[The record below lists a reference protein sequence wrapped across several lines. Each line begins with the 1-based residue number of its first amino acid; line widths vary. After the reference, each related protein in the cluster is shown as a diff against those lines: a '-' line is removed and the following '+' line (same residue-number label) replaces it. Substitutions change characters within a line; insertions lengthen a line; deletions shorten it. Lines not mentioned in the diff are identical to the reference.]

1 VDFGTSYT
9 GKNTVQTLGSKV
21 NNVLLLGIAYAL
33 SDDPDHRNIEVI
45 KEWPGV
51 GRGRETETLY
61 KVPTEISYSSQPYR
75 WGYMFRPGM
84 QRYGWFKLLLDPDAG
99 EHAYNDFS
107 YCLTTTID
115 PGNPNAIF
123 SVAPGKTAVEMCAD
137 YLELVYKH
145 VMETLERRMANT
157 FDYTPIQFVMTT
169 PAMWSDVAQHE
180 TRIAAERAGFG
191 SRAGDWV
198 EMVSEPE
205 AAAAYSLKTVN
216 VLQGG
221 IGWQVIPSLCLGIT

>member
-1 VDFGTSYT
+1 MYTKRFLVVGVDFGTSYT
-9 GKNTVQTLGSKV
+9 
-21 NNVLLLGIAYAL
+21 GIAYAL
-33 SDDPDHRNIEVI
+33 SDDPDCRNIEVI

-51 GRGRETETLY
+51 GRGRDTETLY
-61 KVPTEISYSSQPYR
+61 KVPTEISYTSQPYR

-84 QRYGWFKLLLDPDAG
+84 PRYGWFKLLLDPNAG
-99 EHAYNDFS
+99 ERAYNDFS
-107 YCLTTTID
+107 LTTTID
-115 PGNPNAIF
+115 TGNPHAVC
-123 SVAPGKTAVEMCAD
+123 SVAPGKTAVEMCED
-137 YLELVYKH
+137 YLRLVYKH

-157 FDYTPIQFVMTT
+157 FEYTPIQFVMTT

-216 VLQGG
+216 VLQGVG
-221 IGWQVIPSLCLGIT
+221 GWQVGNQIIVCDAGGGTVV